1 MKVYPAFVEGAKEGF
16 ETAVRIIPPLVA
28 ILVALGM
35 LRASGAMDAARGAPR
50 PVHRPL
56 GVPASVVPLVLV
68 RPLSGGGALGVVG
81 DVLRAEGPDGYAG
94 RLVSVMAGS
103 TETTFYVL
111 AVYMGAVGV
120 TRYRHA
126 LPAALARRLAGFA
139 AAIVVRPAR
148 VRHAMISRGPRPASY
163 RGDARDASPGP
174 PARSGAAS
182 SGCACARAGP
192 PLLAGSR
199 APPRAA
205 SPRTR
210 WAPRRARFARRR

>member
-1 MKVYPAFVEGAKEGF
+1 MLRLVLETVSTWAIPLLVAGIPALALARRVKVYPAFVEGARQGF

-35 LRASGAMDAARGAPR
+35 LRASGAMDAATRALAPLTGA
-50 PVHRPL
+50 L
-56 GVPASVVPLVLV
+56 GIPASVVPMLLV

-120 TRYRHA
+120 SRYRQA
-126 LPAALARRLAGFA
+126 LPAALLADLAGFTA
-139 AAIVVRPAR
+139 AVVVVRL
-148 VRHAMISRGPRPASY
+148 VFG
-163 RGDARDASPGP
+163 
-174 PARSGAAS
+174 
-182 SGCACARAGP
+182 
-192 PLLAGSR
+192 
-199 APPRAA
+199 
-205 SPRTR
+205 T
-210 WAPRRARFARRR
+210 